1 MDAFED
7 LRSLGARLE
16 QLLAS
21 LKSSLSGTQYSQVE
35 AALRVVTDL
44 YGAGL
49 ERMVAISAASSE
61 GGDALLRRFG
71 TDDLVAS
78 LLVVHGLHPESTASR
93 LNAALRVFQAKKG
106 GQYVLVSL
114 DEEQDRAV
122 VKVVPAVGGAK
133 EGVEEKLREE
143 LARALASAVPELDV
157 TLEVD
162 WSQQGH
168 QREDKIPLRV
178 PVSLGTRR
186 S

>member
-7 LRSLGARLE
+7 LRSLGERLE

-21 LKSSLSGTQYSQVE
+21 LKSSLAQSQYSQVE
-35 AALRVVTDL
+35 AAIRVVTDL
-44 YGAGL
+44 YGAAL
-49 ERMVAISAASSE
+49 ERMVAISGVSSQ
-61 GGDALLRRFG
+61 GGDALLRKFAA
-71 TDDLVAS
+71 DDLVS
-78 LLVVHGLHPESTASR
+78 SVLVVHGLHPESTASR

-114 DEEQDRAV
+114 DEEKDRAV
-122 VKVVPAVGGAK
+122 VKIVPALSGVK
-133 EGVEEKLREE
+133 SVVEEKLREE
-143 LARALASAVPELDV
+143 LSIALGSAVPELDV

-162 WSQQGH
+162 WSQHSNQAGD
-168 QREDKIPLRV
+168 RIAVRV